1 MSSSAS
7 EYWSAYQT
15 DLAFLLRAGIFEPP
29 GTFASLFS
37 QQLARDKISA
47 DPDLLAYAGTALE
60 DAFFDNGKRRSAAQA
75 AKRLRIATRALV
87 KRYAADPPRQDAQY
101 RFASSSK

>member
-15 DLAFLLRAGIFEPP
+15 DSAFLLRAGIEVHR
-29 GTFASLFS
+29 TFAVVSQ

-47 DPDLLAYAGTALE
+47 DPDLLAYAGTAL
-60 DAFFDNGKRRSAAQA
+60 
-75 AKRLRIATRALV
+75 
-87 KRYAADPPRQDAQY
+87 
-101 RFASSSK
+101 